1 MAVPT
6 SYEVGKLYTIKTGYS
21 TVMEKVRLYATRRDV
36 LNPWNSACCTIAW
49 NEPVVLLSYDIDDN
63 EGLHY
68 FQVLTGGGFV
78 GWWCVATSHIENFM
92 QGIPAGYAVI
102 PTDSCQQ

>member
-49 NEPVVLLSYDIDDN
+49 NEP
-63 EGLHY
+63 
-68 FQVLTGGGFV
+68 
-78 GWWCVATSHIENFM
+78 WCF
-92 QGIPAGYAVI
+92 
-102 PTDSCQQ
+102 